1 MRKGNITAP
10 MNSSCVASC
19 RLARLPRSE
28 IRDSML
34 AVRGVGSAASTDEL
48 AGWGLVRPSD
58 ELPPPAVEAEEEL
71 VVAAEQKQP
80 PVQPAPSPTTAAPQ
94 RTATRISDDA
104 PMTPPPAASAKVS
117 AGAAASSSVID
128 AKTEPAEAAAEPAA
142 PDESTPASPSA
153 ALTPPRAA
161 GPRCT
166 CSRASWI
173 YGGETGL
180 SCDGPGC
187 GRSFKSGETRY
198 SCETCDFDLCAGCA
212 EKMGV
217 GVNSASKKRR
227 R

>member
-1 MRKGNITAP
+1 
-10 MNSSCVASC
+10 
-19 RLARLPRSE
+19 
-28 IRDSML
+28 ML
-34 AVRGVGSAASTDEL
+34 AVRGVGSAASTD
-48 AGWGLVRPSD
+48 GWVARPSTSD
-58 ELPPPAVEAEEEL
+58 EPPNMSEEAVADEQEQPLDESEE
-71 VVAAEQKQP
+71 VVITAEQKQA
-80 PVQPAPSPTTAAPQ
+80 PAKVAPTPTTAAPQ
-94 RTATRISDDA
+94 RTATRVTDD
-104 PMTPPPAASAKVS
+104 PPKTPPPAGSSKRPAAT
-117 AGAAASSSVID
+117 AAASSAVD
-128 AKTEPAEAAAEPAA
+128 AKTEPTEMAAEPAA
-142 PDESTPASPSA
+142 PGEASPVA
-153 ALTPPRAA
+153 TVAQTPLRAA

-187 GRSFKSGETRY
+187 GRGFKSGETRY

>member
-1 MRKGNITAP
+1 
-10 MNSSCVASC
+10 
-19 RLARLPRSE
+19 
-28 IRDSML
+28 ML
-34 AVRGVGSAASTDEL
+34 AVCGVGSAASAD
-48 AGWGLVRPSD
+48 GWGVVRPSSSD
-58 ELPPPAVEAEEEL
+58 EPQEEL
-71 VVAAEQKQP
+71 EQKQQP
-80 PVQPAPSPTTAAPQ
+80 IVPVPSPQTMAAPQ
-94 RTATRISDDA
+94 RTATRQPTS
-104 PMTPPPAASAKVS
+104 PPKTPPPFASATRP
-117 AGAAASSSVID
+117 AEAMASSSAIGGHAVRGQRRSPRRPRPE
-128 AKTEPAEAAAEPAA
+128 TEPTATGARTPQFDNQPTA
-142 PDESTPASPSA
+142 PPDATAPQ
-153 ALTPPRAA
+153 TPPRAA

-187 GRSFKSGETRY
+187 GCGFKSGEARY